1 MNKFLPNILSS
12 KLKDNEISIFLFH
25 GVYKKNNFLIRNYTK
40 KHLEENIFEKCISEL
55 KKEANPLS
63 MDDVIRIY
71 ENKEKIKGKNFV
83 ITFDDGFENNYSV
96 AMPILDDL
104 KIPAT
109 FYFSTDFIEN
119 NSMSWIDKIE
129 YCIENTLQESIKLP
143 WVKKKF
149 LINTSFTKIKLL
161 DYLRKKI
168 KKDLSFN
175 LNAFVTYMF
184 NECKMKEIKSLNTEI
199 DKKISWSQ
207 VKKIKTNKLFTV
219 GGHGH
224 EHFSFRSLSFK
235 KFKEQIDKSFRLFE
249 RKINHKLEHY
259 SYPEGQK
266 IDFNKKISKYLKNK
280 KILCCPSAIPGFN
293 FKNTSLFELKRIP
306 IIKR

>member
-1 MNKFLPNILSS
+1 MQIKKYFNRNGY
-12 KLKDNEISIFLFH
+12 SIFLFH
-25 GVYKKNNFLIRNYTK
+25 GVIKKNNFGIRNYNGKHILENDFYKFLKKIKQEAEILPIENVIYNFEKKNSKTK
-40 KHLEENIFEKCISEL
+40 KKCI
-55 KKEANPLS
+55 
-63 MDDVIRIY
+63 
-71 ENKEKIKGKNFV
+71 

-143 WVKKKF
+143 WAKKKF
-149 LINTSFTKIKLL
+149 LIKTSFTKIKLL

-168 KKDLSFN
+168 KKDLNFN
-175 LNAFVTYMF
+175 FNAFVTYMF
-184 NECKMKEIKSLNTEI
+184 NECKMKEIESLNTEI
-199 DKKISWSQ
+199 DKKITWSQ
-207 VKKIKTNKLFTV
+207 VNKIKTNKLFTV

-224 EHFSFRSLSFK
+224 EHFSFKSLSFK

-249 RKINHKLEHY
+249 RKINLKLKHY

-266 IDFNKKISKYLKNK
+266 IDFDKKISKYLKNK

>member
-1 MNKFLPNILSS
+1 MQIKKYFNRNGY
-12 KLKDNEISIFLFH
+12 SIFLFH
-25 GVYKKNNFLIRNYTK
+25 GVVKKNNFGIRNYNGKHILENDFYKFLKKIKQEAEILPIENVINNFEKKNSKTK
-40 KHLEENIFEKCISEL
+40 KKCI
-55 KKEANPLS
+55 
-63 MDDVIRIY
+63 
-71 ENKEKIKGKNFV
+71 